1 MRFVVNNPDPFIVRI
16 GHASA
21 NGSLSYPI
29 EKPLTTITSKAE
41 HCLLSPTLI
50 QTGYGER
57 KGQAPRVPGLEKP
70 LGTVVAGGK
79 KHAVVA
85 AFLAKHYTGATGT
98 KMGKPIDTVTAI
110 DHHSLVLAHLVR
122 PFGQSVGQSPDEPAP
137 TVMPGGAGKIAVAT
151 SHIVKMKGDNIG
163 QDQREPLHTIT
174 AGGTH
179 FGEVR
184 AFLIKY
190 YGTDQ
195 APKLDEPL
203 HTVTTKDRFG
213 LVTIQC
219 VNYMIVDIGMR
230 MLQPRELFR
239 AQSFPDSYIID
250 LNYKGK
256 PMTQGA
262 KVRMCGNSV
271 PPEPAEALVVANYNP
286 AEAMPRRHK
295 FCRHEQRRVR
305 QLILTKSR

>member
-21 NGSLSYPI
+21 NGALSYPI
-29 EKPLTTITSKAE
+29 DKPLTTITSKAE
-41 HCLLSPTLI
+41 HCLVSPTLI

-57 KGQAPRVPGLEKP
+57 KGQAPRAPGLGKP
-70 LGTVVAGGK
+70 LGTVVAGGQ

-85 AFLAKHYTGATGT
+85 AWLAKHYTGVVGS
-98 KMGKPIDTVTAI
+98 KMENPVDTITAI
-110 DHHSLVLAHLVR
+110 DHHSLVFAHMVR

-137 TVMPGGAGKIAVAT
+137 TIMPGGAGKTGVVT
-151 SHIVKMKGDNIG
+151 SHVVKLKGDNIG
-163 QDQREPLHTIT
+163 QDCREPLHTIT

-203 HTVTTKDRFG
+203 HTITTKKRFG
-213 LVTIQC
+213 IVT
-219 VNYMIVDIGMR
+219 VDSVDYMIVDIGMR

-239 AQSFPDSYIID
+239 AQGFSNSYIID
-250 LNYKGK
+250 PTYNGK
-256 PMTQGA
+256 PLTKGA
-262 KVRMCGNSV
+262 QVRMCGNSV
-271 PPEPAEALVVANYNP
+271 SPNPAEALVKANYANSWVGMDFLAKP
-286 AEAMPRRHK
+286 LRNDERRAA
-295 FCRHEQRRVR
+295 
-305 QLILTKSR
+305 L